1 MGTFDFARHCPL
13 PSTLID
19 GSSRFHRVSP
29 AGFRVLKIKPGAWD
43 SEIEC
48 NLLSCLITSDNSV
61 QKFPPYHALSYHWG
75 PAGGRHMVRILV
87 DSNAYSIQVRR
98 NLHTALRRLRSAQV
112 DVHLWVDALCVDQE
126 NKDEKSSQIPLMRL
140 IFSRAN
146 SVKVWLGE
154 AAADSDRAMDFIKTC
169 ATSDSFNKLIKDN
182 STPADWAA
190 LSTLMRRPWFS
201 RRWII
206 QEIALGKS
214 PELIC
219 GEKSVPWQDFADVI
233 SMAAY
238 KQSELQRLFRSSTT
252 YQNHPDYLGDLS
264 ELGAIRLAQ
273 LSDEFFLKGED
284 GSTQQ
289 RLFTLEGLMS
299 SLTAF
304 EASDPHDILYAILWL
319 ASDAVPNFKASPS
332 STTLLVQSPA
342 SLMESPTMSHCDLE
356 DGKGRSRSNSML
368 SVYDDGSSDALT
380 RKQAQRQRSQSDVS
394 VSSNNSLSIPMTAAQ
409 SRGIDGRKS
418 PMHSR
423 PQSSR
428 QNSTTSDPAEAD
440 SVLERLE
447 NGSLEATNPPSILVH
462 SLEPTH
468 DDPSSPTLK
477 RPALTLTTS
486 PDVANTGPLPKVARR
501 LRVALHRRHVDV
513 DYDKSILEVCKD
525 FLRFAM
531 NRSSSLDMLCFPWA
545 PNDDSLPSWIP
556 QLKGSA
562 FSPNRNQV
570 HRRINA
576 DPLVGRPGH
585 PAASIAPYRACKG
598 LPAQFVFEEE
608 DRRGLRVRGFVLFK
622 VHEKKAAAL
631 NGTIPAEWLEA
642 AGWRDTTHRPPDV
655 FWRTMIGNRGTYGRL
670 PPVYWWQTCREA
682 FNSRPAGDSL
692 ATTEVVFDYPEVEEF
707 VKRAQRMVWRRRLI
721 TLSSEKLGKSTSSIG
736 LAPEGTRKGD
746 LVCILYGCSVP
757 VVLREMIGDRPAAKR
772 QKCEHPECPSHH
784 DSSRIPSSVHYQF
797 IGECYV
803 HGVMDGK
810 ALDIRRKEGINEQDF
825 VLK

>member
-1 MGTFDFARHCPL
+1 MATFNFALHCPL
-13 PSTLID
+13 PSTPVD
-19 GSSRFHRVSP
+19 GSSGTQRVAP
-29 AGFRVLKIKPGAWD
+29 AGFRIVKIRRGPWN

-48 NLLSCLITSDNSV
+48 NLLPSLISTENSE
-61 QKFPPYHALSYHWG
+61 QRFTPYYALSYHWG
-75 PAGGRHMVRILV
+75 PAGGQHTVRILV
-87 DSNAYSIQVRR
+87 DSNAYTIQVRK
-98 NLHTALRRLRSAQV
+98 NLHTALRRLRSTQE

-126 NKDEKSSQIPLMRL
+126 NKEEKSSQIPLMRL

-154 AAADSDRAMDFIKTC
+154 AAANSDQAMDFIRTC
-169 ATSDSFNKLIKDN
+169 ATSDSFNKLIKDH

-190 LSTLMRRPWFS
+190 LSSLMRRPWFS

-238 KQSELQRLFRSSTT
+238 KQSELQRLFRSSAT

-319 ASDAVPNFKASPS
+319 ASDAVPKFKAPAS
-332 STTLLVQSPA
+332 STTFLVHSHE
-342 SLMESPTMSHCDLE
+342 SLTASPTVFHYDLE
-356 DGKGRSRSNSML
+356 DGKARSRSGSML
-368 SVYDDGSSDALT
+368 S
-380 RKQAQRQRSQSDVS
+380 
-394 VSSNNSLSIPMTAAQ
+394 
-409 SRGIDGRKS
+409 
-418 PMHSR
+418 
-423 PQSSR
+423 SSR
-428 QNSTTSDPAEAD
+428 QNSTVSTPADAD
-440 SVLERLE
+440 SGLERPE
-447 NGSLEATNPPSILVH
+447 NGGSEAKNPPSILVH
-462 SLEPTH
+462 SFEPTH
-468 DDPSSPTLK
+468 DGPSSPSLR

-486 PDVANTGPLPKVARR
+486 PELPDTDEQKAAKR
-501 LRVALHRRHVDV
+501 LRAALYRRHVDV
-513 DYDKSILEVCKD
+513 DYDKSVLEVCKD

-531 NRSSSLDMLCFPWA
+531 SRSSSLDMLCFPWA

-585 PAASIAPYRACKG
+585 PGASIAPYRACKG
-598 LPAQFVFEEE
+598 LPAKFKFEEG
-608 DRRGLRVRGFVLFK
+608 DGCGLEVRGFALFK

-631 NGTIPAEWLEA
+631 NGTIPAEWLDA
-642 AGWRDTTHRPPDV
+642 AGWRDTTQRPPDV
-655 FWRTMIGNRGTYGRL
+655 FWRTMIGNRGTDGRL

-692 ATTEVVFDYPEVEEF
+692 ATNEVVFDYPEVEEF
-707 VKRAQRMVWRRRLI
+707 VKRAQRMVWRRRLV
-721 TLSSEKLGKSTSSIG
+721 TLSSEGVNKSTSSIG

-746 LVCILYGCSVP
+746 LICILYGCSVP
-757 VVLREMIGDRPAAKR
+757 VVLREMIGDKPAAKR
-772 QKCEHPECPSHH
+772 QKCEHPGCPSHH
-784 DSSRIPSSVHYQF
+784 DPSRPSRPVHYQF

-803 HGVMDGK
+803 HGIMDGK
-810 ALDIRRKEGINEQDF
+810 ALDTRRKERIEERDLL
-825 VLK
+825 LK

>member
-1 MGTFDFARHCPL
+1 MSTFDFARHCPL
-13 PSTLID
+13 PSTLVD
-19 GSSRFHRVSP
+19 GSSGFHRISP
-29 AGFRVLKIKPGAWD
+29 AGFRVLKIKPGSWD

-61 QKFPPYHALSYHWG
+61 QRFPPYHALSYHWG

-87 DSNAYSIQVRR
+87 DSNAYSIQIRR
-98 NLHTALRRLRSAQV
+98 NLHTALRRLRSTQV

-206 QEIALGKS
+206 QEIALGKC

-238 KQSELQRLFRSSTT
+238 KQSELQRLFRSSIT

-342 SLMESPTMSHCDLE
+342 SLIESPTMSHCDLE
-356 DGKGRSRSNSML
+356 DRKGRSRS
-368 SVYDDGSSDALT
+368 A
-380 RKQAQRQRSQSDVS
+380 
-394 VSSNNSLSIPMTAAQ
+394 TAE
-409 SRGIDGRKS
+409 I
-418 PMHSR
+418 
-423 PQSSR
+423 
-428 QNSTTSDPAEAD
+428 AE
-440 SVLERLE
+440 
-447 NGSLEATNPPSILVH
+447 
-462 SLEPTH
+462 
-468 DDPSSPTLK
+468 
-477 RPALTLTTS
+477 
-486 PDVANTGPLPKVARR
+486 
-501 LRVALHRRHVDV
+501 
-513 DYDKSILEVCKD
+513 
-525 FLRFAM
+525 
-531 NRSSSLDMLCFPWA
+531 
-545 PNDDSLPSWIP
+545 
-556 QLKGSA
+556 
-562 FSPNRNQV
+562 
-570 HRRINA
+570 
-576 DPLVGRPGH
+576 
-585 PAASIAPYRACKG
+585 
-598 LPAQFVFEEE
+598 
-608 DRRGLRVRGFVLFK
+608 
-622 VHEKKAAAL
+622 
-631 NGTIPAEWLEA
+631 
-642 AGWRDTTHRPPDV
+642 
-655 FWRTMIGNRGTYGRL
+655 
-670 PPVYWWQTCREA
+670 
-682 FNSRPAGDSL
+682 
-692 ATTEVVFDYPEVEEF
+692 
-707 VKRAQRMVWRRRLI
+707 
-721 TLSSEKLGKSTSSIG
+721 
-736 LAPEGTRKGD
+736 
-746 LVCILYGCSVP
+746 
-757 VVLREMIGDRPAAKR
+757 
-772 QKCEHPECPSHH
+772 
-784 DSSRIPSSVHYQF
+784 
-797 IGECYV
+797 
-803 HGVMDGK
+803 
-810 ALDIRRKEGINEQDF
+810 
-825 VLK
+825 

>member
-1 MGTFDFARHCPL
+1 MATFNFALHCPL
-13 PSTLID
+13 PSTPVD
-19 GSSRFHRVSP
+19 GSSGTQRVAP
-29 AGFRVLKIKPGAWD
+29 AGFRIVKIRPGPWD

-48 NLLSCLITSDNSV
+48 NLLPSLISTENSE
-61 QKFPPYHALSYHWG
+61 QSFTPYYALSYHWG
-75 PAGGRHMVRILV
+75 PAGGQHTVRILV
-87 DSNAYSIQVRR
+87 DSNAYTIQIRK
-98 NLHTALRRLRSAQV
+98 NLHTALRRLRSTQE

-126 NKDEKSSQIPLMRL
+126 NKEEKSSQIPLMRL

-154 AAADSDRAMDFIKTC
+154 AAANSDQAMDFIRTC
-169 ATSDSFNKLIKDN
+169 ATSDSFNKLIKDH
-182 STPADWAA
+182 SRPADWAA
-190 LSTLMRRPWFS
+190 LSSLMRRPWFS

-206 QEIALGKS
+206 QEIALGNS
-214 PELIC
+214 PELMC

-238 KQSELQRLFRSSTT
+238 KQSELQRLFRSSAT

-319 ASDAVPNFKASPS
+319 ASDAVPKFKAPAS
-332 STTLLVQSPA
+332 STTFLVHSHE
-342 SLMESPTMSHCDLE
+342 SLTASPTVFHYDLE
-356 DGKGRSRSNSML
+356 DGKARSRSGSML
-368 SVYDDGSSDALT
+368 SVYSDGSSDGLT
-380 RKQAQRQRSQSDVS
+380 RKQAPRQRSQSDVS
-394 VSSNNSLSIPMTAAQ
+394 VSSNNSLSIPMTAAH
-409 SRGIDGRKS
+409 SRGIDDRKS
-418 PMHSR
+418 PTHSR

-428 QNSTTSDPAEAD
+428 QNSTVSTPADAD
-440 SVLERLE
+440 SVLERPG
-447 NGSLEATNPPSILVH
+447 NGGSEAKNPPSILVH
-462 SLEPTH
+462 SFESTH
-468 DDPSSPTLK
+468 DGPSSPSLR

-486 PDVANTGPLPKVARR
+486 PELRDTEEQKAAKR
-501 LRVALHRRHVDV
+501 LRAALYRRHVDV
-513 DYDKSILEVCKD
+513 DYDKSVLEVCKD
-525 FLRFAM
+525 FLKFAM
-531 NRSSSLDMLCFPWA
+531 SRSSSLDMLCFPWA

-585 PAASIAPYRACKG
+585 PGASIAPYRACKG
-598 LPAQFVFEEE
+598 LPAKFKFEEA
-608 DRRGLRVRGFVLFK
+608 DGCGLEVRGFALFK

-631 NGTIPAEWLEA
+631 NGTIPAEWLDA
-642 AGWRDTTHRPPDV
+642 AGWRDTTQRPPDV
-655 FWRTMIGNRGTYGRL
+655 FWRTMIGNRGTDGRL

-692 ATTEVVFDYPEVEEF
+692 ATNEVVFDYPEVEEF
-707 VKRAQRMVWRRRLI
+707 VKRAQRMVWRRRLV
-721 TLSSEKLGKSTSSIG
+721 TLSSEGASKSTSSIG

-746 LVCILYGCSVP
+746 LICILYGCSVP
-757 VVLREMIGDRPAAKR
+757 VVLREMIGDKPAAKR
-772 QKCEHPECPSHH
+772 QKCEHPGCPSHH
-784 DSSRIPSSVHYQF
+784 DPSHPSRPVHYQI

-803 HGVMDGK
+803 HGIMDGK
-810 ALDIRRKEGINEQDF
+810 ALDTRRKERIEEQDF
-825 VLK
+825 VLR